1 MKIQLYDE
9 KADQWSLG
17 AILYFL
23 ITRQHAFMNDNLN
36 GNAVRDRVINGIYD
50 TNNTNWMEI
59 SDTGKKKKKRKEIC
73 APRYDSLSLSCSP
86 TQLSNWL
93 RSY

>member
-1 MKIQLYDE
+1 METQLYDD

-23 ITRQHAFMNDNLN
+23 ITRQHAFTNDSRS

-59 SDTGKKKKKRKEIC
+59 SDTGNKKKKKKG
-73 APRYDSLSLSCSP
+73 
-86 TQLSNWL
+86 NL
-93 RSY
+93 RTKI

>member
-59 SDTGKKKKKRKEIC
+59 SDTGKKKKKKEG
-73 APRYDSLSLSCSP
+73 
-86 TQLSNWL
+86 NL
-93 RSY
+93 RTKI